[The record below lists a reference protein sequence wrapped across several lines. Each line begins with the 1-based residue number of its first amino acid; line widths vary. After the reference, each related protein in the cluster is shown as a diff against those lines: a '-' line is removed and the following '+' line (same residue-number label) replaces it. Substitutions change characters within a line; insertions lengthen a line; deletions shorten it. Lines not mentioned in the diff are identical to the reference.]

1 MNDIEQQISGA
12 TSGFN
17 GFDWFILAVLAIS
30 LLVGLY
36 RGFGREIFSLL
47 GWVVAFVGANVLAQP
62 LADSLVALSD
72 SGTLRYIAGWALVFV
87 GVLAIFSVL
96 GRLMARQMRQPGFN
110 LGNRVLGGLFGVLR
124 GIVVVIVVTFLI
136 RAVVPTSEQD
146 LLDRSKLMPSIDEV
160 AAWLGAHTA
169 EILEAEPVEQVE
181 ETLES
186 AEMI

>member
-1 MNDIEQQISGA
+1 MNEIEQQLTGA

-17 GFDWFILAVLAIS
+17 GFDWFIVVILGGS

-36 RGFGREIFSLL
+36 RGFGREMLSLSGWL
-47 GWVVAFVGANVLAQP
+47 GAFIGANLLAQS
-62 LADSLVALSD
+62 LANSLTSVVDSE
-72 SGTLRYIAGWALVFV
+72 TLRYLMGWALIFV

-110 LGNRVLGGLFGVLR
+110 LGNRILGGLFGLLR
-124 GIVVVIVVTFLI
+124 GVVFVIVATFLL
-136 RAVVPTSEQD
+136 RSVVPDSEQD
-146 LLDRSKLMPSIDEV
+146 LIDRSLLMPTIDEISTE
-160 AAWLGAHTA
+160 LGGHTA
-169 EILEAEPVEQVE
+169 EILETEPVEQVE

>member
-1 MNDIEQQISGA
+1 MNELEQQLSGA

-17 GFDWFILAVLAIS
+17 GFDWFVLVILAVS
-30 LLVGLY
+30 LLVGLF

-47 GWVVAFVGANVLAQP
+47 GWIVAFVGANILAQP

-72 SGTLRYIAGWALVFV
+72 IETLRYMAGWALVFV

-110 LGNRVLGGLFGVLR
+110 LGNRVLGGVFGLLR
-124 GIVVVIVVTFLI
+124 GVVVVIVVTFLV
-136 RAVVPTSEQD
+136 RAVVPPSEQD
-146 LLDRSKLMPSIDEV
+146 LIDHSELMPSIDEV
-160 AAWLGAHTA
+160 AAWLGAQTT
-169 EILEAEPVEQVE
+169 EILEAEPVEKVE
-181 ETLES
+181 ESLES

>member
-1 MNDIEQQISGA
+1 MNEIEQQLNGA

-17 GFDWFILAVLAIS
+17 GFDWFIVLVLLIS

-36 RGFGREIFSLL
+36 RGFGREILSLA
-47 GWVVAFVGANVLAQP
+47 GWLCAFIGANLMAQSLANS
-62 LADSLVALSD
+62 LTVITDSE
-72 SGTLRYIAGWALVFV
+72 TLRYLMGWALIFV

-110 LGNRVLGGLFGVLR
+110 LGNRVLGGVFGLLRGVVFVIVATFVLR
-124 GIVVVIVVTFLI
+124 S
-136 RAVVPTSEQD
+136 VVPNSEQD
-146 LLDRSKLMPSIDEV
+146 LVNRSALMPTIDEISTE
-160 AAWLGAHTA
+160 LGGHTA
-169 EILEAEPVEQVE
+169 ELLKAEPVEQIE